1 MDIISLP
8 NNTLVAA
15 FNDSPTKRTP
25 LRLATSADGGLT
37 WTKAAL
43 IEDDPE
49 GSFHYPALLYD
60 AKKASPGLAILSM
73 CAFVVRFWRKRPL
86 GIW

>member
-1 MDIISLP
+1 MIPQMDIVSLP

-15 FNDSPTKRTP
+15 FNDSPNKRTP
-25 LRLATSADGGLT
+25 LRLATSIDGGLT
-37 WTKAAL
+37 WTRAAL

-60 AKKASPGLAILSM
+60 AAKVGSAPWPRCYLPTFMAD
-73 CAFVVRFWRKRPL
+73 RHP
-86 GIW
+86 

>member
-1 MDIISLP
+1 MDIVSLP

-15 FNDSPTKRTP
+15 FNDSPNKRTP

-37 WTKAAL
+37 WTRGAL

-60 AKKASPGLAILSM
+60 AAKVRNAFALSLPPLLHGQS
-73 CAFVVRFWRKRPL
+73 AFL
-86 GIW
+86 MT